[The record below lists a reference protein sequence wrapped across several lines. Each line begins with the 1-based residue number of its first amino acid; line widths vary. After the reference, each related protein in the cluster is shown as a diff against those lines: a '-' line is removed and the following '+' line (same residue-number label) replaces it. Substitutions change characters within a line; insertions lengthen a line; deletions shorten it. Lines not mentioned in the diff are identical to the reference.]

1 MNISVNP
8 YLMAVVFV
16 VFVLLLWAMNVWVYR
31 PLLAFMDNRQAE
43 IKDSLAKIK
52 TDNTQSVE
60 IRHQID
66 ALLKEAAEKRR
77 EMIAEAIQKA
87 AESYDAVIKQKE
99 NELNQEFE
107 AFAKQLQN
115 EKQILKEQLQAQMP
129 VFEDELN
136 KRVAYGFR
144 ELMDVFS

>member
-1 MNISVNP
+1 
-8 YLMAVVFV
+8 MAVVFV

-52 TDNTQSVE
+52 TDNAQSVE
-60 IRHQID
+60 ICHQIET
-66 ALLKEAAEKRR
+66 LLKEAAEKRR

-115 EKQILKEQLQAQMP
+115 EKQALKEQLQAQMP

-136 KRVAYGFR
+136 KRVAMG
-144 ELMDVFS
+144 LGS

>member
-66 ALLKEAAEKRR
+66 ALLKEVAEKRR

-87 AESYDAVIKQKE
+87 TESYDAVIKQKE

-115 EKQILKEQLQAQMP
+115 EKQILKEQLQVQMP
-129 VFEDELN
+129 VFENELN
-136 KRVAYGFR
+136 KRVAMG
-144 ELMDVFS
+144 LGS

>member
-1 MNISVNP
+1 MNISVNL

-16 VFVLLLWAMNVWVYR
+16 VFVLLLWAMNIWVYR

-115 EKQILKEQLQAQMP
+115 EKQILKEQLQVQMP
-129 VFEDELN
+129 VFENELN
-136 KRVAYGFR
+136 KRVAMG
-144 ELMDVFS
+144 LGS

>member
-1 MNISVNP
+1 
-8 YLMAVVFV
+8 MAVVFV

-52 TDNTQSVE
+52 MDNTQSVE
-60 IRHQID
+60 IRHQIET
-66 ALLKEAAEKRR
+66 LLKEAAEKRR

-87 AESYDAVIKQKE
+87 TESYDAVIKQKE

-136 KRVAYGFR
+136 KRVAMG
-144 ELMDVFS
+144 LGS

>member
-1 MNISVNP
+1 
-8 YLMAVVFV
+8 MAVVFV

-52 TDNTQSVE
+52 TDNAQSVE
-60 IRHQID
+60 IGYQIET
-66 ALLKEAAEKRR
+66 LLKEAAEKRR
-77 EMIAEAIQKA
+77 EIIAEAIQKA

-115 EKQILKEQLQAQMP
+115 EKQALKEQLQAQMP

-136 KRVAYGFR
+136 KRVAMG
-144 ELMDVFS
+144 LGS

>member
-87 AESYDAVIKQKE
+87 IESYDAVIKQKE

-107 AFAKQLQN
+107 AFAKRLQN
-115 EKQILKEQLQAQMP
+115 EKQALKEQLQVQMP
-129 VFEDELN
+129 VFENELN
-136 KRVAYGFR
+136 KRVAMG
-144 ELMDVFS
+144 LGS

>member
-77 EMIAEAIQKA
+77 EMIVEAIQKA
-87 AESYDAVIKQKE
+87 TESYDAVIKQKE

-115 EKQILKEQLQAQMP
+115 EKQILKEQLQVQMP
-129 VFEDELN
+129 VFENELN
-136 KRVAYGFR
+136 KRVAMG
-144 ELMDVFS
+144 LGS

>member
-52 TDNTQSVE
+52 TDNAQSVE
-60 IRHQID
+60 IGHQID

-87 AESYDAVIKQKE
+87 TESYDAVIKQKE

-107 AFAKQLQN
+107 AFIKQLQN
-115 EKQILKEQLQAQMP
+115 EKQALKEQLQVQMP

-136 KRVAYGFR
+136 KRVAMG
-144 ELMDVFS
+144 LGS

>member
-66 ALLKEAAEKRR
+66 VLLKEAAEKRR

-87 AESYDAVIKQKE
+87 TESYDAVIKQKE

-115 EKQILKEQLQAQMP
+115 EKQILKEQLQVQMP
-129 VFEDELN
+129 VFENELN
-136 KRVAYGFR
+136 KRVAMG
-144 ELMDVFS
+144 LGS

>member
-1 MNISVNP
+1 
-8 YLMAVVFV
+8 MAVVFV

-52 TDNTQSVE
+52 TDNAQSVE
-60 IRHQID
+60 IRHQIE

-77 EMIAEAIQKA
+77 EVIAEAIQKA
-87 AESYDAVIKQKE
+87 TESYDAVIKQKE
-99 NELNQEFE
+99 NELNQDFE
-107 AFAKQLQN
+107 AFIKQLQN
-115 EKQILKEQLQAQMP
+115 EKQALKEQLQAQMP

-136 KRVAYGFR
+136 KRVAMG
-144 ELMDVFS
+144 LGS

>member
-87 AESYDAVIKQKE
+87 TESYDAVIKQKE
-99 NELNQEFE
+99 SELNQEFE
-107 AFAKQLQN
+107 AFAKQLKN

-136 KRVAYGFR
+136 KRVAMG
-144 ELMDVFS
+144 LGS

>member
-1 MNISVNP
+1 
-8 YLMAVVFV
+8 MAVVFV

-52 TDNTQSVE
+52 TDNAQSVE
-60 IRHQID
+60 IGHQIE
-66 ALLKEAAEKRR
+66 AFLKEAAEKRR

-115 EKQILKEQLQAQMP
+115 EKQALKEQLQAQMP

-136 KRVAYGFR
+136 KRVAMG
-144 ELMDVFS
+144 LGS

>member
-1 MNISVNP
+1 MNISVNL

-52 TDNTQSVE
+52 MDNTQSVE

-129 VFEDELN
+129 VFENELN
-136 KRVAYGFR
+136 KRVAMG
-144 ELMDVFS
+144 LGS

>member
-66 ALLKEAAEKRR
+66 AILKEAAEKRR

-87 AESYDAVIKQKE
+87 TESYDAVIKQKE

-115 EKQILKEQLQAQMP
+115 EKQVLKEQLQAQMP
-129 VFEDELN
+129 VFENELN
-136 KRVAYGFR
+136 KRVAMG
-144 ELMDVFS
+144 LGS

>member
-43 IKDSLAKIK
+43 IKDSLVKIK

-107 AFAKQLQN
+107 AFAKRLQN
-115 EKQILKEQLQAQMP
+115 EKQILKEQLQAQIP

-136 KRVAYGFR
+136 KRVAMG
-144 ELMDVFS
+144 LGS

>member
-77 EMIAEAIQKA
+77 EMIAGAIQKA
-87 AESYDAVIKQKE
+87 VESYDAVIKQKE

-115 EKQILKEQLQAQMP
+115 EKQILKEQLQVQMP
-129 VFEDELN
+129 VFENELN
-136 KRVAYGFR
+136 KRVAMG
-144 ELMDVFS
+144 LGS

>member
-52 TDNTQSVE
+52 TDNAQSVE
-60 IRHQID
+60 IGHQID
-66 ALLKEAAEKRR
+66 ALLKEVAEKRR
-77 EMIAEAIQKA
+77 EIIAEAIQKA
-87 AESYDAVIKQKE
+87 TESYDAVIKQKE

-115 EKQILKEQLQAQMP
+115 EKQALKEQLQAQMP

-136 KRVAYGFR
+136 KRVAMG
-144 ELMDVFS
+144 LGS

>member
-1 MNISVNP
+1 
-8 YLMAVVFV
+8 MAVVFV

-52 TDNTQSVE
+52 MDNTQSVE

-87 AESYDAVIKQKE
+87 TESYDAVIKQKE

-107 AFAKQLQN
+107 AFTKQLQN
-115 EKQILKEQLQAQMP
+115 EKQILKEQLQVQMP
-129 VFEDELN
+129 VFENELN
-136 KRVAYGFR
+136 KRVAMG
-144 ELMDVFS
+144 LGS

>member
-1 MNISVNP
+1 
-8 YLMAVVFV
+8 MAVVFV

-66 ALLKEAAEKRR
+66 VLLKEAAEKRR

-87 AESYDAVIKQKE
+87 IESYDAVIKQKE

-115 EKQILKEQLQAQMP
+115 EKQILKEQLQVQMP

-136 KRVAYGFR
+136 KCVAMG
-144 ELMDVFS
+144 LGS

>member
-87 AESYDAVIKQKE
+87 TESYDAVIKQKE

-115 EKQILKEQLQAQMP
+115 EKQILKEQLQVQMP
-129 VFEDELN
+129 VFENELN
-136 KRVAYGFR
+136 KRVAMG
-144 ELMDVFS
+144 LGS

>member
-43 IKDSLAKIK
+43 IKHSLAKIK

-115 EKQILKEQLQAQMP
+115 EKQILKEQLQVQMP

-136 KRVAYGFR
+136 KRVAMG
-144 ELMDVFS
+144 LGS

>member
-1 MNISVNP
+1 
-8 YLMAVVFV
+8 MAVVFV

-52 TDNTQSVE
+52 TDNAQSVE
-60 IRHQID
+60 IGHQIE

-87 AESYDAVIKQKE
+87 TESYDAVIKQKE

-129 VFEDELN
+129 VFEDGLN
-136 KRVAYGFR
+136 KRVAMG
-144 ELMDVFS
+144 LGS

>member
-1 MNISVNP
+1 
-8 YLMAVVFV
+8 MAVVFV

-43 IKDSLAKIK
+43 IEDSLAKIK

-115 EKQILKEQLQAQMP
+115 EKQILKEQLQVQMP
-129 VFEDELN
+129 VFENELN
-136 KRVAYGFR
+136 KRVAMG
-144 ELMDVFS
+144 LGS

>member
-1 MNISVNP
+1 
-8 YLMAVVFV
+8 MAVVFV

-43 IKDSLAKIK
+43 IKDSLAKIE

-129 VFEDELN
+129 VFENELN
-136 KRVAYGFR
+136 KRVAMG
-144 ELMDVFS
+144 LGS

>member
-1 MNISVNP
+1 
-8 YLMAVVFV
+8 MAVVFV
-16 VFVLLLWAMNVWVYR
+16 VFALLLWAMNVWVYR

-52 TDNTQSVE
+52 TDNAQSVE
-60 IRHQID
+60 IGHQID

-77 EMIAEAIQKA
+77 EVIAEAIRKA
-87 AESYDAVIKQKE
+87 TESYDAVIKQKE

-115 EKQILKEQLQAQMP
+115 EKQVLKEQLQAQMP

-136 KRVAYGFR
+136 KRVAMG
-144 ELMDVFS
+144 LGS

>member
-1 MNISVNP
+1 
-8 YLMAVVFV
+8 MAVVFV

-66 ALLKEAAEKRR
+66 VLLKEAAEKRR

-87 AESYDAVIKQKE
+87 TESYDAVIKQKE

-115 EKQILKEQLQAQMP
+115 EKQILKEQLQVQMP
-129 VFEDELN
+129 VFENELN
-136 KRVAYGFR
+136 KRVAMG
-144 ELMDVFS
+144 LGS

>member
-52 TDNTQSVE
+52 TVNAQSVE
-60 IRHQID
+60 IGHQID
-66 ALLKEAAEKRR
+66 ALLKEAAERRR
-77 EMIAEAIQKA
+77 EIIAEAIQKA
-87 AESYDAVIKQKE
+87 TESYDAVIKQKE

-115 EKQILKEQLQAQMP
+115 EKQALKEQLQAQMP

-136 KRVAYGFR
+136 KRVAMG
-144 ELMDVFS
+144 LGS

>member
-52 TDNTQSVE
+52 TDNAQSVE
-60 IRHQID
+60 IGHQIETI
-66 ALLKEAAEKRR
+66 LKEVAEKRR

-87 AESYDAVIKQKE
+87 TESYDAVIKQKE

-136 KRVAYGFR
+136 KRVAMG
-144 ELMDVFS
+144 LGS

>member
-1 MNISVNP
+1 
-8 YLMAVVFV
+8 MAVVFV

-52 TDNTQSVE
+52 TDNAQSVE
-60 IRHQID
+60 IDHQIET
-66 ALLKEAAEKRR
+66 LLKEAAEKRR
-77 EMIAEAIQKA
+77 EIIAEAIQKA
-87 AESYDAVIKQKE
+87 TESYDAVIKQKE

-115 EKQILKEQLQAQMP
+115 EKQALKEQLQAQMP
-129 VFEDELN
+129 VFENELN
-136 KRVAYGFR
+136 KRVAMG
-144 ELMDVFS
+144 LGS

>member
-1 MNISVNP
+1 
-8 YLMAVVFV
+8 MAVVFI

-60 IRHQID
+60 IVHQID
-66 ALLKEAAEKRR
+66 ALLKEAAERRR
-77 EMIAEAIQKA
+77 EIIAEAIQKA
-87 AESYDAVIKQKE
+87 TESYDAVIKQKE

-115 EKQILKEQLQAQMP
+115 EKQALKEQLQAQMP

-136 KRVAYGFR
+136 KRVAMG
-144 ELMDVFS
+144 LGS

>member
-1 MNISVNP
+1 
-8 YLMAVVFV
+8 MAVVFV

-52 TDNTQSVE
+52 TDNAQSVE
-60 IRHQID
+60 IRHQIE

-115 EKQILKEQLQAQMP
+115 EKQVLKEQLQAQMP

-136 KRVAYGFR
+136 KRVAMG
-144 ELMDVFS
+144 LGS

>member
-1 MNISVNP
+1 
-8 YLMAVVFV
+8 MAVVFV

-43 IKDSLAKIK
+43 IKNSLAKIK

-115 EKQILKEQLQAQMP
+115 EKQILKEQLQVQMP
-129 VFEDELN
+129 VFENELN
-136 KRVAYGFR
+136 KRVAMG
-144 ELMDVFS
+144 LGS

>member
-52 TDNTQSVE
+52 TDNTQNVE

-66 ALLKEAAEKRR
+66 ALLKEAAEKRK

-115 EKQILKEQLQAQMP
+115 EKQILKEQLQVQMP
-129 VFEDELN
+129 VFENELN
-136 KRVAYGFR
+136 KRVAMG
-144 ELMDVFS
+144 LGS

>member
-66 ALLKEAAEKRR
+66 ALLKEATEKRR

-129 VFEDELN
+129 VFENELN
-136 KRVAYGFR
+136 KRVAMG
-144 ELMDVFS
+144 LGS

>member
-1 MNISVNP
+1 
-8 YLMAVVFV
+8 MAVVFV

-52 TDNTQSVE
+52 TDNAQSVE
-60 IRHQID
+60 IRHQIET
-66 ALLKEAAEKRR
+66 LLKEAAERRR

-87 AESYDAVIKQKE
+87 TESYDAVIKQKE

-115 EKQILKEQLQAQMP
+115 EKQTLKEQLQTQMP

-136 KRVAYGFR
+136 KRVAMG
-144 ELMDVFS
+144 LGS

>member
-1 MNISVNP
+1 
-8 YLMAVVFV
+8 MAVVFV

-52 TDNTQSVE
+52 TDNAQSVE
-60 IRHQID
+60 IRHQIET
-66 ALLKEAAEKRR
+66 LLKEAAEKRR

-87 AESYDAVIKQKE
+87 TESYGTVIKQKE

-115 EKQILKEQLQAQMP
+115 EKQALKEQLQAQMP

-136 KRVAYGFR
+136 KRVAMG
-144 ELMDVFS
+144 LGS

>member
-1 MNISVNP
+1 
-8 YLMAVVFV
+8 MAVVFV
-16 VFVLLLWAMNVWVYR
+16 VFVLLLWAMDVWVYR

-115 EKQILKEQLQAQMP
+115 EKQILKEQLQVQMP
-129 VFEDELN
+129 VFENELN
-136 KRVAYGFR
+136 KRVAMG
-144 ELMDVFS
+144 LGS

>member
-1 MNISVNP
+1 MNISVSP

-115 EKQILKEQLQAQMP
+115 EKQILKEQLQVQMP
-129 VFEDELN
+129 VFENELN
-136 KRVAYGFR
+136 KRVAMG
-144 ELMDVFS
+144 LGS

>member
-87 AESYDAVIKQKE
+87 IESYDAVIKQKE
-99 NELNQEFE
+99 SELNQEFE

-129 VFEDELN
+129 VFENELN
-136 KRVAYGFR
+136 KRVAMG
-144 ELMDVFS
+144 LGS

>member
-1 MNISVNP
+1 
-8 YLMAVVFV
+8 MAVVFV

-52 TDNTQSVE
+52 TDNAQSVE
-60 IRHQID
+60 IGHQIETI
-66 ALLKEAAEKRR
+66 LKEVAEKRR

-87 AESYDAVIKQKE
+87 TESYDAVIKQKE

-136 KRVAYGFR
+136 KRVAMG
-144 ELMDVFS
+144 LGS